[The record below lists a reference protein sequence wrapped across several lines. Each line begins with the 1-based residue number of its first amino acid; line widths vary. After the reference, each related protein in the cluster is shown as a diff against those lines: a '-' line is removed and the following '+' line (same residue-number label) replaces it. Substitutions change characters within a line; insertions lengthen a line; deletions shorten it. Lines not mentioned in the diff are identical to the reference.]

1 MKLRRATSVMIAAL
15 FVGVIAAPQSSAAVK
30 SGAACKKPGL
40 ESIQSGRKFTC
51 IKQGKKFVWNKGVV
65 IKAAPAANPSPS
77 ATPSPSPSA
86 TPSPSPSATPSPS
99 PSATP
104 TPAPTRPQLSFIQM
118 LRSPMIDGKFPI
130 EYETYS
136 IPTKLPTSWQDLLEN
151 REGIAYKAWLSMSKT
166 VATASSSLGKVSVS
180 VGPNTELPYKDL
192 QNAMQ
197 LVSKGFPS
205 AKQPGT
211 VSVIAFNFTDQ
222 MWAND
227 LYRNLIASEP
237 DSFKRNYQ
245 DSVIDTCQAARKI
258 CWSAMGFTNPAGD
271 GIVLLG
277 VVESEK
283 LMNLDSSFSNYARSN
298 LGLTVAHE
306 YFHTIQR
313 KLIDKNWFQ
322 QIYTPPSWFHEATAV
337 YVENSAMNHASFD
350 KYMRFRAVDSKL
362 AYPSCGSASE
372 GCISVTEE
380 IMTSFLSLSHY
391 STNWNNFPYG
401 MKYEVSLRTI
411 EVLVA
416 LKGHQSITDL
426 YSYMEQNHTFEE
438 AFLKIYGITYS
449 SAIPVLA
456 KIVSEQFANNR

>member
-1 MKLRRATSVMIAAL
+1 
-15 FVGVIAAPQSSAAVK
+15 
-30 SGAACKKPGL
+30 
-40 ESIQSGRKFTC
+40 
-51 IKQGKKFVWNKGVV
+51 
-65 IKAAPAANPSPS
+65 
-77 ATPSPSPSA
+77 
-86 TPSPSPSATPSPS
+86 
-99 PSATP
+99 
-104 TPAPTRPQLSFIQM
+104 
-118 LRSPMIDGKFPI
+118 MIDGKFPI

-151 REGIAYKAWLSMSKT
+151 REGTAYKAWLSMSKA
-166 VATASSSLGKVSVS
+166 VANSSSTLGKVSVS

-237 DSFKRNYQ
+237 ESFKRNYQ
-245 DSVIDTCQAARKI
+245 DSVIDTCQASRKI

-271 GIVLLG
+271 GIILLG

-283 LMNLDSSFSNYARSN
+283 LMNLDSSYSNYARSN

-322 QIYTPPSWFHEATAV
+322 QIYAPPSWFHEATAV
-337 YVENSAMNHASFD
+337 YVENSAMNHTSFD

-362 AYPSCGSASE
+362 AYPSCGSISE
-372 GCISVTEE
+372 GCVPVTEE
-380 IMTSFLSLSHY
+380 IMTNFLSLSHY

-401 MKYEVSLRTI
+401 MKYEVSMRTI

-416 LKGHQSITDL
+416 LK
-426 YSYMEQNHTFEE
+426 
-438 AFLKIYGITYS
+438 
-449 SAIPVLA
+449 
-456 KIVSEQFANNR
+456 